1 MAIERVQPDP
11 EYADLNLHQFRCEI
25 CNKTEFLRFKKE
37 SLNTRWSAV
46 NLDPIRSPVI

>member
-37 SLNTRWSAV
+37 SLNTRWRVPWTSIQ
-46 NLDPIRSPVI
+46 LDRQ